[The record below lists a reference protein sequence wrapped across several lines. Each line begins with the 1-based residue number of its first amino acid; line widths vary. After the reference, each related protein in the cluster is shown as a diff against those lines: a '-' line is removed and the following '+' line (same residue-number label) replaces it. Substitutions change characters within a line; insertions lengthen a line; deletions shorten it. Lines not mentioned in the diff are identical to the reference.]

1 VTEAGPEILHCANH
15 PDRETVLRCN
25 RCEKPICTQC
35 AIQTPVGKR
44 CPECVRSQQAKYYS
58 GERYDILIGAA
69 VAMVMGAVLGALAYL
84 FLGLAGFFSF
94 LLAFFVG
101 SAAGGAVAE
110 VIRRALRRRR
120 ARGMKIAATVAF
132 IAGVLIAGLFLAGFP
147 GMFLRLPV
155 MLFAALAG
163 STLYARL
170 I

>member
-1 VTEAGPEILHCANH
+1 MTEAGPEILHCANH